1 MEKRRKVRQGGQP
14 KWNRAHIRELGLKNV
29 EEYRAWCREHDFPVK
44 PEKSWREERDELR
57 LVECQEA
64 EAEVDEHIA
73 ALELADREAYRVWC
87 RKCGFSDA
95 FEKSFRQRRR
105 ELDLA
110 VKLREEEGRSEESAA
125 AGGRDTVDSKHLG
138 ALGVANLDAYRAW
151 CRERGLSEALN
162 KSEKQLRRERE
173 LAALNAVKRQRS
185 RPGEIIEKIS
195 AGEIGEEDL
204 QADYLRKIHAAF
216 TALEGDDDRRALRDL
231 LIHASRHTGWLE
243 KGMAVPRL
251 GEREG
256 NSFVEGLFALG
267 RHWRDWIRPVEEWR
281 PKSHSLRRQFG
292 SLARHLLARY
302 DIPAFMD
309 LAWFEEDGET
319 ARRQQGW
326 FAHIGSGGNIRTADI
341 PVRFSKKMAHCFL
354 EAPAGSSI
362 QEALRWGQVIGQ
374 GGGEHLAEA
383 ILRSRLGRVFANEDF
398 WEKVIIFLVEQPML
412 DPAWVGP
419 IVDYIFRQKYD
430 HQEVVLPDG
439 MVEYREPPEP
449 NFGMKSRSI
458 FKLLRQVEKWQA
470 QEAKEQ
476 KRRRRLWKSSGMGGF
491 SYTEF
496 DEETGREL
504 YWTVQELLSTREL
517 HQEGKE
523 MRHCVSSYGRRCQSG
538 KISVWS
544 LQVEDPPEE
553 PRRVMTI
560 AVDNKRRY
568 ISQTRGRFNALH
580 GFALDGDGRVPIR
593 EDAYDGN
600 VRSMSRVGRRDRYYL
615 QKAPTALYLWM
626 VHEGIK

>member
-1 MEKRRKVRQGGQP
+1 MSERRKLHQGGQP

-29 EEYRAWCREHDFPVK
+29 EQYRAWCREHGFPVK
-44 PEKSWREERDELR
+44 PEKSWREEREELR
-57 LVECQEA
+57 LVERQQADVELDGHIEA
-64 EAEVDEHIA
+64 LGLV
-73 ALELADREAYRVWC
+73 DREAYRAWC
-87 RKCGFSDA
+87 RECGFSDS
-95 FEKSFRQRRR
+95 FEKGFRQRRR
-105 ELDLA
+105 ELELA
-110 VKLREEEGRSEESAA
+110 AKLQEKERGEKSAGTGES
-125 AGGRDTVDSKHLG
+125 DTVDPEHIE
-138 ALGVANLDAYRAW
+138 ALGLANPEAYRGW

-173 LAALNAVKRQRS
+173 LAALNAVKRQRN
-185 RPGEIIEKIS
+185 RPGEVIEKIC
-195 AGEIGEEDL
+195 AGEIREEDL

-216 TALEGDDDRRALRDL
+216 AALKGEEERGALRGL
-231 LIHASRHTGWLE
+231 LVHASRCTGWLE

-251 GEREG
+251 GEVEG
-256 NSFVEGLFALG
+256 NSFVEGLITLG
-267 RHWRDWIRPVEEWR
+267 RHWWDWVRLVEEWR
-281 PKSHSLRRQFG
+281 PKSHNLRRQFG

-302 DIPAFMD
+302 DIPPFMD
-309 LAWFEEDGET
+309 LAWFAGDDEA
-319 ARRQQGW
+319 ARRQQAW
-326 FAHIGSGGNIRTADI
+326 FVHIGSGGNIRTADI
-341 PVRFSKKMAHCFL
+341 PVRFSKKMAHCFF
-354 EAPAGSSI
+354 EAPAGSTI
-362 QEALRWGQVIGQ
+362 EEALRWGQVTGQ
-374 GGGEHLAEA
+374 GGGEYLADA
-383 ILRSRLGRVFANEDF
+383 VLRSRLSRSFKNEDF

-419 IVDYIFRQKYD
+419 IVDYIYRQKYD
-430 HQEVVLPDG
+430 RQEVVLPG
-439 MVEYREPPEP
+439 GQVEYRDPPES

-458 FKLLRQVEKWQA
+458 FKLLRQVEVQQA
-470 QEAKEQ
+470 QVTKEQ
-476 KRRRRLWKSSGMGGF
+476 KARRRLWKSSGMGDF

-496 DEETGREL
+496 DEETGQEL

-517 HQEGKE
+517 HQEGKA

-580 GFALDGDGRVPIR
+580 GFALDDDGIVPIR

-600 VRSMSRVGRRDRYYL
+600 IRSTSRLGRRDRYYL